1 MQRIRIGN
9 DVRLNL
15 TLRGPRTYDQ
25 ANIKQLKCYLINTSM
40 LDYFPVDCFC
50 SKHVYGCGCVSDR
63 CGHPKYH
70 ALPHCRYYDCCHN
83 DFYHPDCCHNYFHH
97 CSHDFHCML
106 DPHGCNPA
114 AGPGVLPPKYNKPY
128 DAVNCCACEDFTYLA
143 YSRVLPKAN
152 SIQCYFPA
160 KDQMF
165 CGVYKLVV
173 QAMIYEP
180 GWGRTDIHTYT
191 MDYGDVFQLVDDKTG
206 ASGDVTIDA
215 DTDDIENKNIIA
227 MRIKTKDLAM
237 YGNTKLNLGEKDVRD
252 HKYVI
257 EVDLENGSTV
267 EYNPSNWPYE
277 TIEFMPMKSD
287 VIEIDQSTGTIHSF
301 EQDETNS
308 TIVTATAKNNGV
320 KATFTV
326 TVIGGDYDYIGY
338 LPVRPFSK
346 EMEDDYKY
354 HFDRDD
360 QGFESDDQENVTK
373 VGVGHVDTNLLTKSK
388 DLSKGVTIENDID
401 GQYLWIV
408 TRRPI
413 EYAANIDAGIASN
426 IVPTFSIPLTTPQ
439 KKYNDEKYYYCCP
452 NPIKANKARGGATIY
467 VKTKND

>member
-50 SKHVYGCGCVSDR
+50 CKHVHGCGCVKDR

-83 DFYHPDCCHNYFHH
+83 DFYHPDCCHDCFHH

-114 AGPGVLPPKYNKPY
+114 AGPGILPPKYNKPY

-180 GWGRTDIHTYT
+180 GWGRTDLHTYT

-206 ASGDVTIDA
+206 ASGDITIDA

-237 YGNTKLNLGEKDVRD
+237 YGNTKLNLGEKDIRD

-267 EYNPSNWPYE
+267 EYDPTNWPYE
-277 TIEFMPMKSD
+277 SIEFIPMKSD

-301 EQDETNS
+301 EQNETNS

-320 KATFTV
+320 KATFNV

-360 QGFESDDQENVTK
+360 QGFESDDQENITK
-373 VGVGHVDTNLLTKSK
+373 VGVGHVDTSLLTKSK
-388 DLSKGVTIENDID
+388 DLSKGITIENDID

-452 NPIKANKARGGATIY
+452 NPMKANKARGGATIY

>member
-1 MQRIRIGN
+1 MQKIRIGN

-15 TLRGPRTYDQ
+15 TLRGPHTYDQ

-50 SKHVYGCGCVSDR
+50 CKHVHGCGCVKDR

-83 DFYHPDCCHNYFHH
+83 DFYHPDCCHDYFHH

-165 CGVYKLVV
+165 CGVYKLIV

-206 ASGDVTIDA
+206 ASGDITIDA

-237 YGNTKLNLGEKDVRD
+237 YGNTKLNLGEKDIRD

-267 EYNPSNWPYE
+267 EYDPTNWPYE
-277 TIEFMPMKSD
+277 SIEFIPMKSD

-301 EQDETNS
+301 EQNETNS

-320 KATFTV
+320 KATFNV

-346 EMEDDYKY
+346 EIEDDYKY

-360 QGFESDDQENVTK
+360 QGFESDDQENITK
-373 VGVGHVDTNLLTKSK
+373 VGVGHVDTSLLTKSK
-388 DLSKGVTIENDID
+388 DLSKGITIENDID

-426 IVPTFSIPLTTPQ
+426 VVPTFSIPLTTPQ

-452 NPIKANKARGGATIY
+452 NPMKANKARGGATIY

>member
-50 SKHVYGCGCVSDR
+50 CKHVHGCGCVNDR

-70 ALPHCRYYDCCHN
+70 VLPHCRYYDCCHN
-83 DFYHPDCCHNYFHH
+83 DFYHPDCCHDYFHH

-165 CGVYKLVV
+165 CGVYKLIV

-206 ASGDVTIDA
+206 ASGDITIDA

-227 MRIKTKDLAM
+227 MRIKTKDLVM

-267 EYNPSNWPYE
+267 EYNPTNWPYE
-277 TIEFMPMKSD
+277 SIEFIPMKSD

-301 EQDETNS
+301 EQNETNS

-320 KATFTV
+320 KSTFNV

-346 EMEDDYKY
+346 EIEDDYKY

-360 QGFESDDQENVTK
+360 QGFESDDQENITK
-373 VGVGHVDTNLLTKSK
+373 VGVGHVDTSLLTKSK
-388 DLSKGVTIENDID
+388 DLSKGITIENDID
-401 GQYLWIV
+401 GQY
-408 TRRPI
+408 
-413 EYAANIDAGIASN
+413 
-426 IVPTFSIPLTTPQ
+426 
-439 KKYNDEKYYYCCP
+439 
-452 NPIKANKARGGATIY
+452 
-467 VKTKND
+467 

>member
-1 MQRIRIGN
+1 MQKIRIGN

-50 SKHVYGCGCVSDR
+50 SKHVHGCGCVNDR
-63 CGHPKYH
+63 CGHSKYH

-83 DFYHPDCCHNYFHH
+83 DFYHPNCCRDCFHH

-106 DPHGCNPA
+106 DPHCCNPA
-114 AGPGVLPPKYNKPY
+114 AGQGVFPQKYNKPY

-160 KDQMF
+160 NDQMF
-165 CGVYKLVV
+165 CGVYKLII
-173 QAMIYEP
+173 QAIVYEP
-180 GWGRTDIHTYT
+180 GWGRTDLRTYT
-191 MDYGDVFQLVDDKTG
+191 IDYGEVIELVDDNTG
-206 ASGDVTIDA
+206 VSGDITVDVNTN
-215 DTDDIENKNIIA
+215 DIENRDIIA
-227 MRIKTKDLAM
+227 IRTKAKDLTM
-237 YGNTKLNLGEKDVRD
+237 YENTKLNIGDKDIKG
-252 HKYVI
+252 HKYSI

-267 EYNPSNWPYE
+267 EYDPTNWPYGS
-277 TIEFMPMKSD
+277 IEFTLDDSNI
-287 VIEIDQSTGTIHSF
+287 IEIDQSTGTIHSS
-301 EQDETNS
+301 QHDGTSS
-308 TIVTATAKNNGV
+308 TIVTVAAKNSSV
-320 KATFTV
+320 DTTFKV

-346 EMEDDYKY
+346 EMENDYKY
-354 HFDRDD
+354 NFDRND
-360 QGFESDDQENVTK
+360 QGFESDDQENITK
-373 VGVGHVDTNLLTKSK
+373 VGVNYVDTKLLTRSE
-388 DLSKGVTIENDID
+388 DLSNGITIQNDID

-413 EYAANIDAGIASN
+413 EYAANINTSVNSN
-426 IVPTFSIPLTTPQ
+426 VIHTFNIPLTTPQ
-439 KKYNDEKYYYCCP
+439 KKNDDGKYYYCCP
-452 NPIKANKARGGATIY
+452 NPMKANKSRGGATIY

>member
-1 MQRIRIGN
+1 
-9 DVRLNL
+9 
-15 TLRGPRTYDQ
+15 
-25 ANIKQLKCYLINTSM
+25 
-40 LDYFPVDCFC
+40 
-50 SKHVYGCGCVSDR
+50 
-63 CGHPKYH
+63 
-70 ALPHCRYYDCCHN
+70 
-83 DFYHPDCCHNYFHH
+83 
-97 CSHDFHCML
+97 ML

-114 AGPGVLPPKYNKPY
+114 SGPGILPPKYNKPY

-165 CGVYKLVV
+165 CGVYKLIV

-206 ASGDVTIDA
+206 ASGDITIDA

-237 YGNTKLNLGEKDVRD
+237 YGNTKLNLGEKDIRD

-267 EYNPSNWPYE
+267 EYNPTNWPYE
-277 TIEFMPMKSD
+277 SIEFIPMKSD

-301 EQDETNS
+301 EQNETNS

-320 KATFTV
+320 KATFNV

-360 QGFESDDQENVTK
+360 QGFESDDQENITK
-373 VGVGHVDTNLLTKSK
+373 VGVGHVDTSLLTKSK
-388 DLSKGVTIENDID
+388 DLSKGITIENDID

-452 NPIKANKARGGATIY
+452 NPMKANKARGGATIY

>member
-40 LDYFPVDCFC
+40 LDYFPVDYFC
-50 SKHVYGCGCVSDR
+50 SKHVHGCGCVNDR

-83 DFYHPDCCHNYFHH
+83 DFYHPDCCHDYFHH

-165 CGVYKLVV
+165 CGVYKLIV

-206 ASGDVTIDA
+206 ASGDITIDA
-215 DTDDIENKNIIA
+215 DTDDMENKNIIA

-320 KATFTV
+320 KATFNV

-346 EMEDDYKY
+346 EMEDDYRY

-360 QGFESDDQENVTK
+360 QGFENDEQENVTK

-426 IVPTFSIPLTTPQ
+426 MVPTFSIPLTTPQ

>member
-1 MQRIRIGN
+1 
-9 DVRLNL
+9 
-15 TLRGPRTYDQ
+15 
-25 ANIKQLKCYLINTSM
+25 
-40 LDYFPVDCFC
+40 
-50 SKHVYGCGCVSDR
+50 
-63 CGHPKYH
+63 
-70 ALPHCRYYDCCHN
+70 
-83 DFYHPDCCHNYFHH
+83 
-97 CSHDFHCML
+97 ML

-165 CGVYKLVV
+165 CGVYKLIV

-206 ASGDVTIDA
+206 ASGDITIDA

-320 KATFTV
+320 KATFNV

-346 EMEDDYKY
+346 EMEDDYRY

-360 QGFESDDQENVTK
+360 QGFENDEQENVTK

-426 IVPTFSIPLTTPQ
+426 MVPTFSIPLTTPQ

>member
-50 SKHVYGCGCVSDR
+50 CKHVHGCGCVSDR

-83 DFYHPDCCHNYFHH
+83 DFYHPDCRHDYFHH

-173 QAMIYEP
+173 QAIIYEP
-180 GWGRTDIHTYT
+180 GWGRTDLHTYT

-206 ASGDVTIDA
+206 ASGDITIDA

-227 MRIKTKDLAM
+227 IRIKNKDLVM
-237 YGNTKLNLGEKDVRD
+237 YGDTKLNLGEKDIRD
-252 HKYVI
+252 HSYII

-277 TIEFMPMKSD
+277 TIELTPMKSD
-287 VIEIDQSTGTIHSF
+287 VIEIDQNTCTIHSF
-301 EQDETNS
+301 ERDETNS
-308 TIVTATAKNNGV
+308 TTVVATAKNNGV
-320 KATFTV
+320 KASFNV
-326 TVIGGDYDYIGY
+326 TVVGGGYDFIGY

-360 QGFESDDQENVTK
+360 QGFESDDQENITK
-373 VGVGHVDTNLLTKSK
+373 VGVGFVDTNFLTKSK
-388 DLSKGVTIENDID
+388 DLSNGVTVENDID

-413 EYAANIDAGIASN
+413 QYAANINAGVDYNMI
-426 IVPTFSIPLTTPQ
+426 PTFTIPLTTPQ

-452 NPIKANKARGGATIY
+452 NPIKANKAHGGATIY
-467 VKTKND
+467 VKTKNN

>member
-1 MQRIRIGN
+1 
-9 DVRLNL
+9 
-15 TLRGPRTYDQ
+15 
-25 ANIKQLKCYLINTSM
+25 
-40 LDYFPVDCFC
+40 
-50 SKHVYGCGCVSDR
+50 
-63 CGHPKYH
+63 
-70 ALPHCRYYDCCHN
+70 
-83 DFYHPDCCHNYFHH
+83 
-97 CSHDFHCML
+97 ML

-180 GWGRTDIHTYT
+180 GWGRTDLHTYT

-206 ASGDVTIDA
+206 ASGDITIDA

-227 MRIKTKDLAM
+227 MRIKTKDLVM
-237 YGNTKLNLGEKDVRD
+237 YGDTKLNLGEKDIKD
-252 HKYVI
+252 HSYII

-267 EYNPSNWPYE
+267 EYDPSNWPYE
-277 TIEFMPMKSD
+277 TIELTPMKSG
-287 VIEIDQSTGTIHSF
+287 VIEIDQNTCTIHSF
-301 EQDETNS
+301 ERDETNS
-308 TIVTATAKNNGV
+308 TTVVATAKNNGV
-320 KATFTV
+320 KASFNV
-326 TVIGGDYDYIGY
+326 TVVGGGYDFIGY

-360 QGFESDDQENVTK
+360 QGFESDDQENITK
-373 VGVGHVDTNLLTKSK
+373 VGVGFVDTNFLTKSK
-388 DLSKGVTIENDID
+388 DLSNGVTVENDID

-413 EYAANIDAGIASN
+413 QYAANINAGVDYNMI
-426 IVPTFSIPLTTPQ
+426 PTFTIPLTTPQ

-452 NPIKANKARGGATIY
+452 NPMKANKAHGGATIY
-467 VKTKND
+467 VKTKNN

>member
-40 LDYFPVDCFC
+40 LDYFPVDCFWN
-50 SKHVYGCGCVSDR
+50 KHVHGCGCVNDR

-83 DFYHPDCCHNYFHH
+83 DCNRY
-97 CSHDFHCML
+97 SHSFCCML

-114 AGPGVLPPKYNKPY
+114 AGPGILPPKYNKPY

-165 CGVYKLVV
+165 CGVYKLIV

-180 GWGRTDIHTYT
+180 GWGRTDLHTYT

-206 ASGDVTIDA
+206 ASGDITIDA

-227 MRIKTKDLAM
+227 MRIKTKDLVM

-267 EYNPSNWPYE
+267 EYNPTNWPYE
-277 TIEFMPMKSD
+277 SIEFIPMKSD

-301 EQDETNS
+301 EQNETNS

-320 KATFTV
+320 KSTFNV

-346 EMEDDYKY
+346 EIEDDYKY

-360 QGFESDDQENVTK
+360 QGFESDDQENITK
-373 VGVGHVDTNLLTKSK
+373 VGVGHVDTSLLTKSK
-388 DLSKGVTIENDID
+388 DLSKGITIENDID

-426 IVPTFSIPLTTPQ
+426 VVPTFSIPLTTPQ

-452 NPIKANKARGGATIY
+452 NPMKANKARGGATIY

>member
-1 MQRIRIGN
+1 MQKIRIGN

-50 SKHVYGCGCVSDR
+50 SKHVNGCDCVSDR
-63 CGHPKYH
+63 CGHSKYH
-70 ALPHCRYYDCCHN
+70 ALPHCKYYDCCHN
-83 DFYHPDCCHNYFHH
+83 DFYHPNCCRDCFHH

-114 AGPGVLPPKYNKPY
+114 AGQGVLHPKYNKPY

-165 CGVYKLVV
+165 CGVYKLII
-173 QAMIYEP
+173 QAIVYEP
-180 GWGRTDIHTYT
+180 GWGRTDLRTYT
-191 MDYGDVFQLVDDKTG
+191 IDYGKVIELVDDNTG
-206 ASGDVTIDA
+206 VSGDITVDVN
-215 DTDDIENKNIIA
+215 TDDIENSGIIA
-227 MRIKTKDLAM
+227 IRIKAKDLIM
-237 YGNTKLNLGEKDVRD
+237 YENTKLNICDKDIKG
-252 HKYVI
+252 HKYSI
-257 EVDLENGSTV
+257 EVDLENGSTI
-267 EYNPSNWPYE
+267 EYDPTNWPYAP
-277 TIEFMPMKSD
+277 IEFTLTNSD
-287 VIEIDQSTGTIHSF
+287 IVQIDQSTCTINSF
-301 EQDETNS
+301 QCDGTNS
-308 TIVTATAKNNGV
+308 AIVTVAAKNGSV
-320 KATFTV
+320 DSTFKV

-360 QGFESDDQENVTK
+360 QGFESDDQENITK
-373 VGVGHVDTNLLTKSK
+373 VGVNYVDTKLLTRSE
-388 DLSKGVTIENDID
+388 DLSNGITIQNDID

-413 EYAANIDAGIASN
+413 EYAANINTIANSN
-426 IVPTFSIPLTTPQ
+426 VIHTFNIPLTTPQ
-439 KKYNDEKYYYCCP
+439 KKNNDDKYYYCCP
-452 NPIKANKARGGATIY
+452 NPIKANKINGGATIY

>member
-50 SKHVYGCGCVSDR
+50 CKHVHGCGCVNDR

-83 DFYHPDCCHNYFHH
+83 DFYHPDCCHDCFHH

-114 AGPGVLPPKYNKPY
+114 AGPGILPLKYNKPY

-180 GWGRTDIHTYT
+180 GWGRTDLHTYT
-191 MDYGDVFQLVDDKTG
+191 MDYGNILQLVDDKSG
-206 ASGDVTIDA
+206 ASGDITLDVDK
-215 DTDDIENKNIIA
+215 DDLMNKNILSI
-227 MRIKTKDLAM
+227 RVKNDLNM
-237 YGNTKLNLGEKDVRD
+237 YGNTSIRLGELDTRD
-252 HKYVI
+252 HQYYI
-257 EVDLENGSTV
+257 EVELENGSV
-267 EYNPSNWPYE
+267 LEYTPDNWPYE
-277 TIEFMPMKSD
+277 QLDFHAAKTG
-287 VIEIDQSTGTIHSF
+287 VISIDQHTGLIKALDQNDTVSTY
-301 EQDETNS
+301 
-308 TIVTATAKNNGV
+308 VTVSAKNNEVSTG
-320 KATFTV
+320 FNV
-326 TVIGGDYDYIGY
+326 TVVGGDYDYIGF
-338 LPVRPFSK
+338 LPVRPFPQN
-346 EMEDDYKY
+346 MEDDYKY
-354 HFDRDD
+354 GFNRND
-360 QGFESDDQENVTK
+360 QSFESNDQEAFNA
-373 VGVGHVDTNLLTKSK
+373 VGVENINLALLTKVDS
-388 DLSKGVTIENDID
+388 LTEATTVENDTD

-408 TRRPI
+408 TRQPI
-413 EYAANIDAGIASN
+413 LYAANINTQGVGNVGAA
-426 IVPTFSIPLTTPQ
+426 TYIPLTKPQ
-439 KKYNDEKYYYCCP
+439 QKLNDSRYYYCCP
-452 NPIKANKARGGATIY
+452 NPMKRNISTGGSTVY
-467 VKTKND
+467 VKFKNK

>member
-50 SKHVYGCGCVSDR
+50 CKHVHGCGCVKDR

-83 DFYHPDCCHNYFHH
+83 DFYHHDCCHDCFHH

-165 CGVYKLVV
+165 CGVYKLIV

-206 ASGDVTIDA
+206 ASGDITIDA

-227 MRIKTKDLAM
+227 IRIKTKDLAM

-320 KATFTV
+320 KATFNI

-346 EMEDDYKY
+346 EMEDDYRY

-360 QGFESDDQENVTK
+360 QEFENDEQENVTK

>member
-9 DVRLNL
+9 DIRLNL

-50 SKHVYGCGCVSDR
+50 CKHVHGCGCVKDR

-83 DFYHPDCCHNYFHH
+83 DFYHTDCCHDYFHH

-165 CGVYKLVV
+165 CGVYKLIV

-206 ASGDVTIDA
+206 ASGDITIDA

-237 YGNTKLNLGEKDVRD
+237 YGNTKLNLGEKDIRN

-267 EYNPSNWPYE
+267 EYDPTNWPYE
-277 TIEFMPMKSD
+277 SIEFIPMKSD

-301 EQDETNS
+301 EQNETNS

-320 KATFTV
+320 KATFNV

-346 EMEDDYKY
+346 EIEDDYKY

-360 QGFESDDQENVTK
+360 QGFESDDQENITK
-373 VGVGHVDTNLLTKSK
+373 VGVGHVDTSLLTKSK
-388 DLSKGVTIENDID
+388 DLSKGITIENDID

-452 NPIKANKARGGATIY
+452 NPMKANKARGGATIY

>member
-50 SKHVYGCGCVSDR
+50 SKHVHGCGCVNDR

-83 DFYHPDCCHNYFHH
+83 DFYHPYCCHDYFHH

-206 ASGDVTIDA
+206 ASGDITIDA

-308 TIVTATAKNNGV
+308 TIVIATAKNNGV
-320 KATFTV
+320 KVTFTV

-346 EMEDDYKY
+346 EMEDDYRY

-360 QGFESDDQENVTK
+360 QGFENDEQENVTK

-426 IVPTFSIPLTTPQ
+426 MVPTFSIPLTTPQ

>member
-9 DVRLNL
+9 DIRLNL
-15 TLRGPRTYDQ
+15 TLRGPRTYDR
-25 ANIKQLKCYLINTSM
+25 ANIKQLKCYFINTSM
-40 LDYFPVDCFC
+40 LDCFSADCQHC
-50 SKHVYGCGCVSDR
+50 CQCDRHVSGCGYMANM
-63 CGHPKYH
+63 CGHQKYH
-70 ALPHCRYYDCCHN
+70 VLPHYCHHSCCHN
-83 DFYHPDCCHNYFHH
+83 DFY

-106 DPHGCNPA
+106 NPNGCNPA
-114 AGPGVLPPKYNKPY
+114 AGPSVLPLKFRKPY
-128 DAVNCCACEDFTYLA
+128 DAVNCCTCDDFTYLA

-152 SIQCYFPA
+152 AIQCYFPA
-160 KDQMF
+160 KDQVF
-165 CGVYKLVV
+165 CGIYKLII
-173 QAMIYEP
+173 QAIVYEP
-180 GWGRTDIHTYT
+180 GWGRTDLHTYT
-191 MDYGDVFQLVDDKTG
+191 MDYGEVIELVDDNTG
-206 ASGDVTIDA
+206 ASGDITVDA

-227 MRIKTKDLAM
+227 IRIKTKDLAM
-237 YGNTKLNLGEKDVRD
+237 YGNTKLNLGEKDIRD

-267 EYNPSNWPYE
+267 EYDPTNWPYE
-277 TIEFMPMKSD
+277 SIEFIPMKSD
-287 VIEIDQSTGTIHSF
+287 VVEIDQSTGTIHSF
-301 EQDETNS
+301 EQNETNS
-308 TIVTATAKNNGV
+308 TIVTATARNNGV
-320 KATFTV
+320 KATFNI

-346 EMEDDYKY
+346 EIEDDYKY

-360 QGFESDDQENVTK
+360 QGFESDDQENITK
-373 VGVGHVDTNLLTKSK
+373 VGVGHVDTSLLTKSK
-388 DLSKGVTIENDID
+388 DLSKGITIENDID

-426 IVPTFSIPLTTPQ
+426 VVPTFSIPLTTPQ

-452 NPIKANKARGGATIY
+452 NPMKANKARGGATIY

>member
-50 SKHVYGCGCVSDR
+50 CKHVHGCGCVNDR

-83 DFYHPDCCHNYFHH
+83 DFYHPDCCHDCFHH

-114 AGPGVLPPKYNKPY
+114 AGPGILPPKYNKPY

-165 CGVYKLVV
+165 CGVYKLIV

-180 GWGRTDIHTYT
+180 GWGRTDLHTYT

-206 ASGDVTIDA
+206 ASGDITIDA

-227 MRIKTKDLAM
+227 IRIKTKDLAM
-237 YGNTKLNLGEKDVRD
+237 YGNTKLNLGEKDIRD

-267 EYNPSNWPYE
+267 EYDPTNWPYE
-277 TIEFMPMKSD
+277 SIEFIPMKSD
-287 VIEIDQSTGTIHSF
+287 VVEIDQSTGTIHSF
-301 EQDETNS
+301 DQNETNS
-308 TIVTATAKNNGV
+308 TIITATARNNGV
-320 KATFTV
+320 KATFNV

-346 EMEDDYKY
+346 EIEDDYKY

-360 QGFESDDQENVTK
+360 QGFESDDQENITK
-373 VGVGHVDTNLLTKSK
+373 VGVGHVDTSLLTKSK
-388 DLSKGVTIENDID
+388 DLSKGITIENDID

-452 NPIKANKARGGATIY
+452 NPMRANKARGGATIY

>member
-50 SKHVYGCGCVSDR
+50 CKHVNGCGCVKDR

-83 DFYHPDCCHNYFHH
+83 DFYHPDCCHDYFHH

-106 DPHGCNPA
+106 DPRGCNPA
-114 AGPGVLPPKYNKPY
+114 AGQGVLPPKYNKPY

-165 CGVYKLVV
+165 CGVYKLIV

-206 ASGDVTIDA
+206 ASGDITIDA

-227 MRIKTKDLAM
+227 MRIKTKDLVM
-237 YGNTKLNLGEKDVRD
+237 YGDTKLNLGEKDVRD

-267 EYNPSNWPYE
+267 EYDPSNWPYE
-277 TIEFMPMKSD
+277 TIELTPMKSD
-287 VIEIDQSTGTIHSF
+287 VIEIDQNTCTIHSF
-301 EQDETNS
+301 ELDETNS
-308 TIVTATAKNNGV
+308 TTVVATAKNNGV
-320 KATFTV
+320 KASFNV
-326 TVIGGDYDYIGY
+326 TVVGGGYDFIGY

-360 QGFESDDQENVTK
+360 QGFESDDQENITK
-373 VGVGHVDTNLLTKSK
+373 VGVGFVDTNFLTKSK
-388 DLSKGVTIENDID
+388 DLSKGVTVENDID

-413 EYAANIDAGIASN
+413 QYAANINAGVDYNMI
-426 IVPTFSIPLTTPQ
+426 PTFTIPLTTPQ

-452 NPIKANKARGGATIY
+452 NPIKANKAHGGATIY
-467 VKTKND
+467 VKTKNN

>member
-1 MQRIRIGN
+1 MQKIRIGN

-40 LDYFPVDCFC
+40 LEYFPVDCLC
-50 SKHVYGCGCVSDR
+50 SNHVHGCGCVNDR

-70 ALPHCRYYDCCHN
+70 ALPHCGYYNCCHN
-83 DFYHPDCCHNYFHH
+83 DFYHHNCCRNCFHH

-106 DPHGCNPA
+106 DTHDCNPA
-114 AGPGVLPPKYNKPY
+114 AGPGILPKKYNKPY

-160 KDQMF
+160 NNQMF

-180 GWGRTDIHTYT
+180 GWGRTDLRTYT
-191 MDYGDVFQLVDDKTG
+191 IDYGEVIELVDDNTG
-206 ASGDVTIDA
+206 VSGDITVDV
-215 DTDDIENKNIIA
+215 DTNDIENRDIIA
-227 MRIKTKDLAM
+227 IRAKDLTI
-237 YGNTKLNLGEKDVRD
+237 YENTKFNIGDKDIKGR
-252 HKYVI
+252 KYSI

-267 EYNPSNWPYE
+267 EYDPTNWPYGP
-277 TIEFMPMKSD
+277 IELTPTNND
-287 VIEIDQSTGTIHSF
+287 IIEIDQSTGTIHSF
-301 EQDETNS
+301 ENDATVS
-308 TIVTATAKNNGV
+308 T
-320 KATFTV
+320 TV
-326 TVIGGDYDYIGY
+326 TVAAKNGNVDYTFNITIIGGGYDYIGY
-338 LPVRPFSK
+338 LPVRPFPK
-346 EMEDDYKY
+346 EMEDDCKY

-360 QGFESDDQENVTK
+360 QGFESDDQENTTK
-373 VGVGHVDTNLLTKSK
+373 VGVEYVDTKMLTKSK
-388 DLSKGVTIENDID
+388 DLSNGITIQNDID

-413 EYAANIDAGIASN
+413 EYAANINISTTSN
-426 IVPTFSIPLTTPQ
+426 TVHTLNIPLTTPQ
-439 KKYNDEKYYYCCP
+439 KKNDDNKYYYCCP
-452 NPIKANKARGGATIY
+452 NPIKANKINGGATIY
-467 VKTKND
+467 IKTKND